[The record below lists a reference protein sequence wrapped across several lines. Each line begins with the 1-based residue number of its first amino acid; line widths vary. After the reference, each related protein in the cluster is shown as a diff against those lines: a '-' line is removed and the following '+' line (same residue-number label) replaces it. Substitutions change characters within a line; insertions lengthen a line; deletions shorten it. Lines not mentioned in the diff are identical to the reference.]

1 MEGSCQCLN
10 SVNCTTSQCRTRCP
24 GCNLM
29 TDICIQAFIS
39 CLLCRTTF
47 FTPPVFVGRYAY
59 PGDSPLR
66 HASNAGQRA
75 GTVLLCLLHLR
86 HCWGAAVGWAATEPL
101 LHGRRCQN
109 VSCYSNRQMS
119 AHQEAVMVPSADHL
133 YCFCCYS
140 EEVINIC
147 NGPTFS
153 SPGPFPGFCESL
165 ARDSTLFCLS
175 ACYGILCRS

>member
-1 MEGSCQCLN
+1 
-10 SVNCTTSQCRTRCP
+10 
-24 GCNLM
+24 M

-39 CLLCRTTF
+39 WLLCRTTF
-47 FTPPVFVGRYAY
+47 FTPPPVFVGRYAY

-119 AHQEAVMVPSADHL
+119 AHQEAVTVPSADHL

-153 SPGPFPGFCESL
+153 VSRPIS
-165 ARDSTLFCLS
+165 R
-175 ACYGILCRS
+175 ILCAVSRGLDPFLSVGLLREFMPFVTAA